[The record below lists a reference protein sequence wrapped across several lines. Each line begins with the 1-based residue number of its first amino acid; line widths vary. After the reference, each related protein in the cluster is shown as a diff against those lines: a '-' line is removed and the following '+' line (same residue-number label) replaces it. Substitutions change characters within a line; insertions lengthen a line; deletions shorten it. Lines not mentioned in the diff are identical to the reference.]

1 MGVSP
6 LFRHAGPQSFK
17 VISTG
22 AVVAGTL
29 VEYVT
34 ESATTK
40 IQPAGLT
47 SVKVA
52 GVAQDDAVG
61 TSTPGADITY
71 ATGVARHAFD
81 TSTMVDTVAVA
92 KSGIWNLTAG
102 GAIAAFDMLKAG
114 ANGTVVTWVAGTDT
128 DPRAIV
134 GIAQAAI
141 ASGATGPVEL
151 RLGV

>member
-6 LFRHAGPQSFK
+6 IFRHDTTQTFQ
-17 VISTG
+17 VLSTSQ
-22 AVVAGTL
+22 VVAGTL

-34 ESATTK
+34 ENSTTK
-40 IQPAGLT
+40 IQTAALT

-61 TSTPGADITY
+61 TSNPNASITY
-71 ATGVARHAFD
+71 GTGVTRQALDA
-81 TSTMVDTVAVA
+81 STISDYVAVG
-92 KSGIWNLTAG
+92 KSGVWNLTAG
-102 GAIAAFDMLKAG
+102 GAVAAFDTVKAG
-114 ANGTVVTWVAGTDT
+114 ANGTVVTWVSGTDS
-128 DPRAIV
+128 PAAKV

>member
-6 LFRHAGPQSFK
+6 LFRQSGPQTFQ
-17 VISTG
+17 VLSTS

-34 ESATTK
+34 ESSTTK

-61 TSTPGADITY
+61 TYSAGTSITY
-71 ATGVARHAFD
+71 GTGVTRQALDASVVGD
-81 TSTMVDTVAVA
+81 TISVA
-92 KSGIWNLTAG
+92 KSGIWTLTAG
-102 GAIAAFDMLKAG
+102 GTIAAFDMLKAG
-114 ANGTVVTWVAGTDT
+114 AAGTVVTWVSGTDT
-128 DPRAIV
+128 PAAIV

-141 ASGATGPVEL
+141 ASGSTGPVEL